1 MMNGSIE
8 TSNPRR
14 ARHAKAGGVM
24 RWAIRDAA
32 LLSVGRGSTH
42 VGRHAA
48 EAMSLPAD
56 AGAVP
61 VTVKAA

>member
-1 MMNGSIE
+1 MSSSIE
-8 TSNPRR
+8 TPTPRR

-32 LLSVGRGSTH
+32 LLSVGRGSAH

-48 EAMSLPAD
+48 EATPLPAD
-56 AGAVP
+56 TDAVP
-61 VTVKAA
+61 ATVRAA